1 MVVTASRPVSEE
13 RPIEG
18 EIIATVNSLL
28 IVGCGDVARRALPWL
43 VRRYR
48 VYALVREVPDKAL
61 APLASTAF
69 RCALDDARSLDRVRS
84 LADTVWHFAPPP
96 AEGEGDPRT
105 RRLLARLARGGRV
118 RRLVYIST
126 TGVYGDCAGRLIDE
140 TSPPRPSS
148 ARARRRLAAE
158 SSLRAFGRR
167 MGRRVCIL
175 RAPGIYAADRLPTAR
190 LMRGDPVLHA
200 SEDVYTHHIH
210 ADDLGRIAWAA
221 GVRGRPNRSYNAVD
235 DSQLR
240 MGDYLDRV
248 ADRLGLPR
256 PPRRTRAEVRTALS
270 PMAYSFLADSRRLAN
285 PRMKRELRVRLR
297 YADVDAG
304 LADVVPLSRNV
315 PASTSR

>member
-1 MVVTASRPVSEE
+1 MSEE
-13 RPIEG
+13 RLIEG
-18 EIIATVNSLL
+18 EIIMPVNRLL

-43 VRRYR
+43 VRHYR
-48 VYALVREVPDKAL
+48 VYALVREVPDRAL
-61 APLASTAF
+61 ARLGVTVI
-69 RCALDDARSLDRVRS
+69 RGDLDDARSLDRVRS

-96 AEGEGDPRT
+96 AEGDGDPRT

-167 MGRRVCIL
+167 AGRRVCIL
-175 RAPGIYAADRLPTAR
+175 RAPGIYAADRLPRAR

-200 SEDVYTHHIH
+200 DEDVYTHHIH

-221 GVRGRPNRSYNAVD
+221 GVRGRPNRCYNAVD

-256 PPRRTRAEVRTALS
+256 PPRRTRAEVRAALS
-270 PMAYSFLADSRRLAN
+270 PMAYSFLTDSRRLAN
-285 PRMKRELRVRLR
+285 TRMKRELRARQR
-297 YADVDAG
+297 YTHIDAG
-304 LADVVPLSRNV
+304 LAEVLPLSPTA
-315 PASTSR
+315 PASTGR